1 MIAGG
6 EYRESFDLSFILRQ
20 LDIEAESLLGIIL
33 DLKDIPELPSA
44 LPQLGWFSQE
54 LKLFLSIG
62 FLIGVLQVHTD
73 GIVIFQLDG

>member
-6 EYRESFDLSFILRQ
+6 EYRESVDLSLILRQ
-20 LDIEAESLLGIIL
+20 LDIEAEPLLGIIL
-33 DLKDIPELPSA
+33 NLKHIPELPGA
-44 LPQLGWFSQE
+44 LPQLDGFPQE